1 MDLRLHNQGLY
12 ETQYEHD
19 ACGIGAVVNINGT
32 RDHSILEYGKQIL
45 INLTHR
51 GAAGADETT
60 GDGAGILFQIP
71 HEFFATECD
80 NLGFSLPEPFGYGVG
95 MVFGPKDAEV
105 RARCERV
112 LEEALAYHGLKVLG
126 WREVP
131 TAANC
136 LGKIALAA
144 EPIVRQVFVDGVRG
158 EGVPP
163 SNRGQDARDTQGQDA
178 LATEE
183 LERRLYL
190 ARKRAERLVGEQ
202 FGEKA
207 EDFYV
212 VSLSCRTICYKGMFM
227 AWQLFAYYPDLADER
242 VKSALAIVH
251 QRYSTNTFPNWRLAQ
266 PFRCIAHNGE
276 INTLSGNRN
285 AMRAREPKLASPVF
299 GEYMADLFPIL
310 VPGGSDSAC
319 FDNTLELLVR
329 AGRSMPHAM
338 MMMVPE
344 AFGAKYH
351 ISTDKRAFYEYHSS
365 FLEPWDGPA
374 AMLFTDGRLIGG
386 TLDRNGLRPCRYL
399 VTTDGLAIIGSEA
412 GVVEFPPEK
421 IRIKGRLRPGRMFLV
436 DTVEGRIISDN
447 EIKSKIARQKPYRRW
462 LDENRIELRGLF
474 DAPKLVKSDPQTIA
488 QRMRAFGY
496 TREELKMV
504 LTPMAA
510 NGQEPVGSMGND
522 TPLAVLSDK
531 SKLLFNYFKQL
542 FAQVTNPAIDPLREG
557 LVMSLMSFTGRKPN
571 LLGETPQHCR
581 QLKLPHPILTDEDLE
596 RLRSV
601 RREDFRVVTVPALFD
616 VSRASCPR
624 SGMGFQPMNS
634 LNHRQDADATGP
646 GEALRR
652 GLDVLIA
659 SVEQAVREGAMFVI
673 LSDREV
679 SGSKAPIPSLLAT
692 AAVHHA
698 LLNKGLRH
706 EAGLIVESG
715 EPREVMHFCLLCGY
729 GANAINPYMAFEALD
744 ELKRQGELG
753 TDLEPVQIADNY
765 IAAVKKG
772 ILKTM
777 SKMGI
782 STLRSYSGAQLFEAI
797 GLNRQVVETYFTGTS
812 SRIAGVGLEE
822 IAQETLERHQSAF
835 QQCPAGALDLDF
847 GGDYHFRHSGERHL
861 WNPTTI
867 SKLHQA
873 VQNNDRNSYLAY
885 AKAINDQ
892 SRALCTLRGLFEF
905 VPGQPVPLEEVEPA
919 AQIVRR
925 FRTGAMSHGSISKEA
940 HECLAI
946 AMNRLGGMSNTG
958 EGGEDPQ
965 RYVPGPNGD
974 SRNCGIKQIA
984 SARFGVTIHYLANA
998 KELQIKI
1005 AQGAKPGEG
1014 GQLPGHKVSAEIA
1027 QLRYSTPGVTL
1038 ISPPPHHDI
1047 YSIEDLA
1054 QLIYDLKCSNPGVK
1068 VSVKLVAEVGVGTVA
1083 AGVAKGNADEVLIS
1097 GHDGGTGAS
1106 PLSSIKH
1113 AGCPWELGLA
1123 ETQQVLVMNNL
1134 RDRIHVQVDG
1144 QMRTG
1149 RDVVIGA
1156 LLGAE
1161 RFGFGAVA
1169 LVTFGCTLLRKCH
1182 EGACAFGIATQDPE
1196 LRKRF
1201 AGKPEYLQRYMIFVA
1216 EEVRQIMAEL
1226 GFRKFDEM
1234 VGRSDRLRMHKA
1246 ISHWKA
1252 KGLDYSAI
1260 FYQPDTS
1267 DGRATRCIVCQPDR
1281 LADHLDWQILEQA
1294 ARVAPPN
1301 LFDGAGSVGPVP
1313 AKAHGQTSLSVPPG
1327 DGKTAEVRI
1336 EMPIRNVNR
1345 AVGAIVSNRI
1355 VKKYGPKGL
1364 PDGSLEVVFRGSAGQ
1379 SFGAFLA
1386 PGVTLRLIG
1395 DSNDYLGKG
1404 LSGGRIVVQTPEKS
1418 PFAAHE
1424 NIIVGNTLLYGG
1436 TSGEVFINGMA
1447 GERFAVRNS
1456 GVTAVVEGV
1465 GDHGCEYMTG
1475 GTIVILGQTGCNF
1488 AAGMSGGLAYVL
1500 DEMQLFDTLC
1510 NLDMVELE
1518 TVWQEQDKAVLYDLI
1533 ERHLHWTGSER
1544 AKSIL
1549 RAWPDMVGR
1558 FVKVIPIDYRKAL
1571 ERMRA
1576 VEHRDTETTPAT
1588 EEVFR

>member
-1 MDLRLHNQGLY
+1 MHNQGLY

-32 RDHSILEYGKQIL
+32 RDHSILECGKQIL

-60 GDGAGILFQIP
+60 GDGAGILFQVP

-80 NLGFSLPEPFGYGVG
+80 NLGFSLPEPGGYGVG
-95 MVFGPKDAEV
+95 MVFGPKDAEL
-105 RARCERV
+105 RAGCERV

-131 TAANC
+131 TAGDC

-144 EPIVRQVFVDGVRG
+144 EPVIRQVFVDGA
-158 EGVPP
+158 GVE
-163 SNRGQDARDTQGQDA
+163 Q
-178 LATEE
+178 EE

-190 ARKRAERLVGEQ
+190 ARKRAERLVGERS
-202 FGEKA
+202 GEKA

-285 AMRAREPKLASPVF
+285 AMRAREPKLASPAF
-299 GEYMADLFPIL
+299 GEHRADLFPIL

-329 AGRSMPHAM
+329 SGRSMPHAM
-338 MMMVPE
+338 MMMIPE
-344 AFGAKYH
+344 AFGVKYH
-351 ISTDKRAFYEYHSS
+351 ISTDKRAFYEYHAS

-412 GVVEFPPEK
+412 GVVEFPPQK

-504 LTPMAA
+504 LTPMGA

-571 LLGETPQHCR
+571 LLDETPRHCR

-616 VSRASCPR
+616 ARAANP
-624 SGMGFQPMNS
+624 
-634 LNHRQDADATGP
+634 D
-646 GEALRR
+646 EALRR
-652 GLDVLIA
+652 GLDTLIA
-659 SVEQAVREGAMFVI
+659 AVEEAIRDGAMFVI
-673 LSDREV
+673 LSDRDV
-679 SGSKAPIPSLLAT
+679 SQSKAPIPSLLAT

-729 GANAINPYMAFEALD
+729 GANAINPYMAFETLD
-744 ELKRQGELG
+744 ELKRRGELG

-782 STLRSYSGAQLFEAI
+782 STLRSYAGAQLFEAI
-797 GLNRQVVETYFTGTS
+797 GLNREVVQMYFTGTS
-812 SRIAGVGLEE
+812 SRIAGIGLDE
-822 IAQETLERHQSAF
+822 IARETLERHQSAF
-835 QQCPAGALDLDF
+835 QPPSAAAMDLEF

-867 SKLHQA
+867 SKLQQA

-905 VPGQPVPLEEVEPA
+905 VPGTPMPLEEVEPA
-919 AQIVRR
+919 AEIVKR

-940 HECLAI
+940 HECMAV

-965 RYVPGPNGD
+965 RYLPGPNGD
-974 SRNCGIKQIA
+974 SKNCGIKQVA
-984 SARFGVTIHYLANA
+984 SARFGVTIHYLAHA

-1014 GQLPGHKVSAEIA
+1014 GQLPGHKVTAEIA

-1054 QLIYDLKCSNPGVK
+1054 QLIYDLKCSNPGVN

-1134 RDRIHVQVDG
+1134 RDRIRVQVDG

-1161 RFGFGAVA
+1161 RFGFGTVA

-1201 AGKPEYLQRYMIFVA
+1201 AGKPEYLQRYMLFVA

-1226 GFRKFDEM
+1226 GFSKLEDM
-1234 VGRSDRLRMHKA
+1234 IGRSDRLRMQKA

-1260 FYQPDTS
+1260 FHQPDTS

-1281 LADHLDWQILEQA
+1281 LADHLDWQILEK
-1294 ARVAPPN
+1294 
-1301 LFDGAGSVGPVP
+1301 VGDKDPT
-1313 AKAHGQTSLSVPPG
+1313 QT
-1327 DGKTAEVRI
+1327 RI

-1345 AVGAIVSNRI
+1345 AVGAILSNRI
-1355 VKKYGPKGL
+1355 VQKHGPKGL
-1364 PDGSLEVVFRGSAGQ
+1364 PDGSLEVVFHGSAGQ

-1475 GTIVILGQTGCNF
+1475 GTVVILGQTGCNF

-1533 ERHLHWTGSER
+1533 ERHLQWTGSER

>member
-1 MDLRLHNQGLY
+1 MSLRLHNQGLY
-12 ETQYEHD
+12 EARYEHD

-32 RDHSILEYGKQIL
+32 HDHSIIEYGRQIL
-45 INLTHR
+45 VNLTHR

-71 HEFFATECD
+71 HEFFVNEADER
-80 NLGFSLPEPFGYGVG
+80 GIALPEPSRYGVG
-95 MVFGPKDAEV
+95 MVFNSTDAEL
-105 RARCERV
+105 RGKCDRI
-112 LEEALAYHGLKVLG
+112 LEEAIVYYGMKTVG

-131 TAANC
+131 TCRDC

-144 EPIVRQVFVDGVRG
+144 EPHIRQVFVDGAG
-158 EGVPP
+158 IE
-163 SNRGQDARDTQGQDA
+163 S
-178 LATEE
+178 EE
-183 LERRLYL
+183 LERRLYMV
-190 ARKRAERLVGEQ
+190 RKRAERLVSEQ
-202 FGEKA
+202 FGPDA

-212 VSLSCRTICYKGMFM
+212 ASLSCRTICYKGMFM

-285 AMRAREPKLASPVF
+285 SMRAREPKMTSPVF
-299 GEYMADLFPIL
+299 GENIEDLLPVL
-310 VPGGSDSAC
+310 APGGSDSAC
-319 FDNTLELLVR
+319 FDNVLELLVR
-329 AGRSMPHAM
+329 SGRSMPHAM
-338 MMMVPE
+338 MMMIPE

-365 FLEPWDGPA
+365 FMEPWDGPA
-374 AMLFTDGRLIGG
+374 AMLFTDGRIVGG

-421 IRIKGRLRPGRMFLV
+421 IRVKGRLRPGRMFLV
-436 DTVEGRIISDN
+436 DTGEGRIISDN

-474 DAPKLVKSDPQTIA
+474 DSPKLVQCDPQTIA
-488 QRMRAFGY
+488 RRMRAFGY
-496 TREELKMV
+496 TREELKMI
-504 LTPMAA
+504 LTPMAV

-522 TPLAVLSDK
+522 TPLAVLSDR
-531 SKLLFNYFKQL
+531 SKLLFSYFKQL

-557 LVMSLMSFTGRKPN
+557 LVMSLMAFTGRKPN
-571 LLGETPQHCR
+571 VLDERPQHCR
-581 QLKLPHPILTDEDLE
+581 QLKLPHPVLTNEDLE

-601 RREDFRVVTVPALFD
+601 HRADFRVVTLPALF
-616 VSRASCPR
+616 A
-624 SGMGFQPMNS
+624 
-634 LNHRQDADATGP
+634 ADPAHSAD
-646 GEALRR
+646 ALRR
-652 GLDVLIA
+652 GLDALIA
-659 SVEQAVREGAMFVI
+659 AVEKAIRDGAVFVI
-673 LSDREV
+673 LSDREL
-679 SGSKAPIPSLLAT
+679 SESQAPIPSLLAT

-698 LLNKGLRH
+698 MLNQGLRH
-706 EAGLIVESG
+706 EVGLIVESG

-744 ELKRQGELG
+744 ELKRRGELG
-753 TDLEPVQIADNY
+753 AEMEPVQIADNY

-782 STLRSYSGAQLFEAI
+782 STLRSYCGAQLFEAI
-797 GLNRQVVETYFTGTS
+797 GLDRDLVNEYFSGTS
-812 SRIAGVGLEE
+812 SRIHGVGLEG
-822 IAQETLERHQSAF
+822 IARETLERHQSAF
-835 QQCPAGALDLDF
+835 QQRPADMMDLDF
-847 GGDYHFRHSGERHL
+847 GGEYHFRHKGERHL
-861 WNPTTI
+861 WNPTTV
-867 SKLHQA
+867 SELQHA
-873 VQNNDRNSYLAY
+873 VQNNEAGAYAAY

-905 VPGQPVPLEEVEPA
+905 VPAASVPLEEVEPA
-919 AQIVRR
+919 AEIVKR
-925 FRTGAMSHGSISKEA
+925 FCTGAMSHGSISKEA
-940 HECLAI
+940 HECLAV
-946 AMNRLGGMSNTG
+946 AMNRLGAMSNTG
-958 EGGEDPQ
+958 EGGEDPR
-965 RYVPGPNGD
+965 RYLPGPNGD
-974 SRNCGIKQIA
+974 SKNCAIKQVA
-984 SARFGVTIHYLANA
+984 SARFGVTINYLAHA

-1014 GQLPGHKVSAEIA
+1014 GQLPGHKVTQEIA
-1027 QLRYSTPGVTL
+1027 DLRYSTPGVTL

-1054 QLIYDLKCSNPGVK
+1054 QLIYDLKCSNPGVR
-1068 VSVKLVAEVGVGTVA
+1068 VSVKLVAEVGVGTIA

-1134 RDRIHVQVDG
+1134 RDRIRVQVDG

-1156 LLGAE
+1156 MLGAE
-1161 RFGFGAVA
+1161 RFGFGTAA
-1169 LVTFGCTLLRKCH
+1169 LVTLGCTLLRKCH

-1201 AGKPEYLQRYMIFVA
+1201 AGKPEYLQRFMYFVA
-1216 EEVRQIMAEL
+1216 EEVRTIMAEL
-1226 GFRKFDEM
+1226 GFRRLEEL
-1234 VGRSDRLRMHKA
+1234 VGRVDRLRMQKA
-1246 ISHWKA
+1246 LSHWKA
-1252 KGLDYSAI
+1252 KGLDFSAI
-1260 FYQPDTS
+1260 FHPPDVS
-1267 DGRATRCIVCQPDR
+1267 DGRAVRCVVPQADR
-1281 LADHLDWQILEQA
+1281 LADHLDWKILEEAGPAIQLIDQGESCSDPALGGEPSRGRPGYMGA
-1294 ARVAPPN
+1294 APTPVRV
-1301 LFDGAGSVGPVP
+1301 
-1313 AKAHGQTSLSVPPG
+1313 
-1327 DGKTAEVRI
+1327 

-1345 AVGAIVSNRI
+1345 TVGAILSNRI
-1355 VKKYGPKGL
+1355 VCRCGPKGL
-1364 PDGSLEVVFRGSAGQ
+1364 PDGALEVVLRGSAGQ
-1379 SFGAFLA
+1379 SFGAFLV

-1395 DSNDYLGKG
+1395 DSNDYLGKS
-1404 LSGGRIVVQTPEKS
+1404 LSGGRIIVQMPEKS
-1418 PFAAHE
+1418 SFMAHE
-1424 NIIVGNTLLYGG
+1424 NVIAGNTLLYGA
-1436 TSGEVFINGMA
+1436 TSGEVFINGVA

-1456 GVTAVVEGV
+1456 GATAVVEGV
-1465 GDHGCEYMTG
+1465 GDHACEYMTG
-1475 GTIVILGQTGCNF
+1475 GTVVVLGQTGCNF

-1518 TVWQEQDKAVLYDLI
+1518 TVWQERDTAILYDLI
-1533 ERHLHWTGSER
+1533 ERHLEWTGSDR
-1544 AKSIL
+1544 ARQIL

-1558 FVKVIPIDYRKAL
+1558 FVKVIPVDYRKAL

-1588 EEVFR
+1588 EEVFHG